1 MNDGNKVK
9 QWPGDDVTPSGR
21 GNALAILHYI
31 TLQKGH
37 IWKVLKKRD
46 YSNSLVKSLDLW
58 C

>member
-31 TLQKGH
+31 TE
-37 IWKVLKKRD
+37 RP
-46 YSNSLVKSLDLW
+46 YMESA
-58 C
+58 